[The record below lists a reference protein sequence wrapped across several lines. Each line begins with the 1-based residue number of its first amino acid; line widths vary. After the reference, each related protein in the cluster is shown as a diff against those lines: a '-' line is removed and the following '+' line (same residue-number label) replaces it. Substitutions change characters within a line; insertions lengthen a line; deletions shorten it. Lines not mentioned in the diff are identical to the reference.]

1 MVGPEQKQGDQLVRR
16 HWSSPGRVDGG
27 FSKAGGSGVLRKKG
41 GVDLK
46 ICKERYLIVKLM
58 LF

>member
-46 ICKERYLIVKLM
+46 ICKERYLIVK
-58 LF
+58 